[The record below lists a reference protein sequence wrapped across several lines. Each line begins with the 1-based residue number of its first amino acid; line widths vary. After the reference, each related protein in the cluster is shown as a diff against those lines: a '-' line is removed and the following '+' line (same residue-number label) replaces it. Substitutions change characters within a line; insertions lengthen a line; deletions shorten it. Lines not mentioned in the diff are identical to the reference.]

1 MHVFVTGATGF
12 VGSAVV
18 AELLGAGHEVTGLA
32 RSDEAA
38 AALTAAGAGVRRGSL
53 DDPGSLHSGAAA
65 ADGVIH
71 LAFKHDFSDF
81 AAAGATDLRAVET
94 MGEALAGTGK
104 PFVITSGTLMLT
116 RIAPGRVGTEQD
128 RPDPQAPPL
137 PRVASEAA
145 ALALAGRGV
154 RSSVVRLSPTVH
166 GPGDHGFVPRLI
178 EIARGKGI
186 AAYVG
191 DGANHWPA
199 VHRLDAARLFRLALE
214 SAPAGSVLHGAAEQ
228 GVPFRDIAGA
238 IGRHLDLPVTAITRE
253 EADAH
258 FGFLAA
264 FVPLDNLTSSA
275 ATQELLGWRP
285 EHPALLAD
293 LDEGH
298 YFAPAA
304 ASQYQA

>member
-1 MHVFVTGATGF
+1 MRVFVTGATGF
-12 VGSAVV
+12 IGSAVV
-18 AELLGAGHEVTGLA
+18 AELLDAGHEVTGLA
-32 RSDEAA
+32 RSGQAA
-38 AALTAAGAGVRRGSL
+38 AALAAAGAQVHRGSL
-53 DDPGSLHSGAAA
+53 DDPGRLRSGATD

-71 LAFKHDFSDF
+71 LAFKHDFANF
-81 AAAGATDLRAVET
+81 AAAGETDLRAVET
-94 MGEALAGTGK
+94 MGNALAGTGK

-116 RIAPGRVGTEQD
+116 MIAPGRMGTEQD
-128 RPDPQAPPL
+128 RPGPQTLPG

-145 ALALAGRGV
+145 ALSLADRGV

-166 GPGDHGFVPRLI
+166 GPGDHGFVPRLVD
-178 EIARGKGI
+178 IARGKGI

-191 DGANHWPA
+191 DGTNHWPA

-214 SAPAGSVLHGAAEQ
+214 TAPAGSVLHGAAEQ

-238 IGRHLDLPVTAITRE
+238 IGRHLNLPVTGITRE

-285 EHPALLAD
+285 EQPTLLAD
-293 LDEGH
+293 LAADH
-298 YFAPAA
+298 YFAPGS
-304 ASQYQA
+304 ASQYQN